1 MPNHNAIAIANIFV
15 KLAQDRKHYLSKLP
29 LMKFIY
35 FAHGWTLGYTGQP
48 LIKEDILVWKFGPAI
63 IEVYR
68 AFAKKGFYIQTPALD
83 KRGKEITCEQDL
95 STKERD
101 LIHNVFDDYSTVD
114 AMELVGITH
123 AKGAP
128 WSISKQRGES
138 VISND
143 IIRDYY
149 KERLI

>member
-1 MPNHNAIAIANIFV
+1 MPNHDAIAIANIYV
-15 KLAQDRKHYLSKLP
+15 KLAQARKHYLSKLP

-35 FAHGWTLGYTGQP
+35 FAHGWTLGYTGEP

-68 AFAKKGFYIQTPALD
+68 AFAEKGFYIQTPALD
-83 KRGKEITCEQDL
+83 KKGEEITCEQDL
-95 STKERD
+95 SAKEHD
-101 LIHNVFDDYSTVD
+101 IIIKVFDDYSTSD

-138 VISND
+138 VIANE